1 MDDDMAL
8 REGKAEKIAEIIE
21 HYPDIKDIKNI
32 NYRLI
37 QEWEVPDWIKI
48 KPVDKNEE
56 EMDLINLGKRQRT
69 TLHNVDNLTDAQFI
83 KAIEDG

>member
-1 MDDDMAL
+1 MGI
-8 REGKAEKIAEIIE
+8 REGKEERIKEIIARN
-21 HYPDIKDIKNI
+21 PDIKNTKNI

-48 KPVDKNEE
+48 KPVDKDEE

-69 TLHNVDNLTDAQFI
+69 NLYNTDNLTEA
-83 KAIEDG
+83 

>member
-1 MDDDMAL
+1 MFL
-8 REGKAEKIAEIIE
+8 REGKEEKMQEIILRCPE
-21 HYPDIKDIKNI
+21 IIDTKAI

-37 QEWEVPDWIKI
+37 QEWEVPSWIKI
-48 KPVDKNEE
+48 KPVDKDEE

-83 KAIEDG
+83 KAIEEGQDY

>member
-1 MDDDMAL
+1 MYDN
-8 REGKAEKIAEIIE
+8 EGGEEKVREIILRD
-21 HYPDIKDIKNI
+21 PNIKNIKNI

-37 QEWEVPDWIKI
+37 QEWDVPDWIKI

-69 TLHNVDNLTDAQFI
+69 TLHNVDNLTDA
-83 KAIEDG
+83 